1 MAQQDNNIDRPKT
14 VIFVRHGESLAQ
26 TARKRGL
33 KRTDRSLRDCDLTMK
48 GQSQAKGLRKLPCFT
63 DGIDLVVVSPLTR
76 ALRTAKLGFQ
86 DVDAPFV
93 CYPGIKERGSGLP
106 ENRPRK
112 LKDVLRDFPSFS
124 DIDFGLL
131 PKEWP
136 EHDVPDYLK
145 LGRFLSFLSS
155 RPEKRI
161 VVVAHYNV
169 IKMLLPRYGK
179 GVVNCLPIVRT
190 LDVNGRLRQGGVST
204 CQQKA
209 SDAAQESS
217 IKSDRIRISFC
228 ERPDQKKANFV
239 KVFQKSPVS
248 TEILKAAQNK
258 IKALMK
264 KKRGNA
270 SLLLY
275 RISDGR
281 QVRLN
286 EARPERLSWLENGDA
301 VCVQRI

>member
-1 MAQQDNNIDRPKT
+1 M
-14 VIFVRHGESLAQ
+14 
-26 TARKRGL
+26 
-33 KRTDRSLRDCDLTMK
+33 
-48 GQSQAKGLRKLPCFT
+48 
-63 DGIDLVVVSPLTR
+63 
-76 ALRTAKLGFQ
+76 
-86 DVDAPFV
+86 
-93 CYPGIKERGSGLP
+93 P

-124 DIDFGLL
+124 DIDFSLL

-136 EHDVPDYLK
+136 EHDVPDYLQTWEISLVSVVK
-145 LGRFLSFLSS
+145 AREANRRRGSLQRHQDA
-155 RPEKRI
+155 PPKIWKRRRQ
-161 VVVAHYNV
+161 
-169 IKMLLPRYGK
+169 LPTYRA
-179 GVVNCLPIVRT
+179 NARRER
-190 LDVNGRLRQGGVST
+190 RLRQGGVST

-209 SDAAQESS
+209 SSAAQESS

-239 KVFQKSPVS
+239 KVFQKNPVS
-248 TEILKAAQNK
+248 TEVLKAAQNK

-286 EARPERLSWLENGDA
+286 ELRPERLSWLENGDA